1 MTFATCGHFEKI
13 TWLPT
18 MPFYLVTILT
28 LCLTE
33 MCLKKE
39 KKHGMV
45 TRLAKISY
53 KIFLSSKE
61 DAHYFSGTLKPCPRG
76 QSGLDP
82 NCTGNEFFSYSIQV
96 KVI

>member
-13 TWLPT
+13 TRLPT
-18 MPFYLVTILT
+18 MPFYLVTTLT

-33 MCLKKE
+33 KCLKKE

-53 KIFLSSKE
+53 NFFFYLKTKMHIS
-61 DAHYFSGTLKPCPRG
+61 FSGTLKPCPRG

-82 NCTGNEFFSYSIQV
+82 NCTGS
-96 KVI
+96 